1 MMDQYQMSPYFS
13 RSREKLYGLRSLSKS
28 HEVLNL
34 CKSATAAGG
43 QTPQGVGLGI
53 LKTLT
58 RATTADLSMIPLLRQ
73 RLMDHGSSTTSITSS
88 VTTEQDMDEAT
99 DPPSPE
105 YTKFSRMSS
114 VPTSEISSP
123 VTSTPIQE
131 LLCNSSES
139 PNSATKS
146 PATSTPKES
155 LQTSSGK
162 LLADTK
168 TEPITQIPALLSPKL
183 LKETIG
189 SHSKYEVFPSNAPHI
204 FEANNTSH
212 EEQIKRE
219 PVDATVP
226 LNEQRTD
233 SYTCS
238 GKGRREYD
246 LKNQKTV
253 CQVERTEDNEK
264 LQNGSVSQYEATK
277 ELTNLP
283 KESAW
288 SQQDMPDT
296 LDSANVKS
304 EKIKGDSDNKQCDNG
319 VDEESEPRYT
329 VAQLISAFNRHQEV
343 VTKTSLEVTMTTTE
357 KESKIPTIIF
367 NAGNSKFPTG
377 PNALRLFI
385 PDIDITNE
393 PPKRKQKRKYNLGLK
408 FPSESERNAETGE
421 ASKEIIESSKDIYQI
436 EDDESFQSLES
447 SSSLATSDYD
457 SITNVSI
464 PEDPVDEKQN
474 EIAVEKIATAKCKE
488 VTAVDCFNENIDST
502 NNNNNHNDDSS
513 TIYTLVTEPPTA
525 EKFGDTETEE
535 SQHNVNVNKFQ
546 LSVEVTPSYLRSG
559 SLSSDGSASSSE
571 GSGSMSW
578 EELTP
583 PSTATPSSNKNEP
596 QQWRQKKRASLSPG
610 RRQASRSRSPSVN
623 RESWG
628 RICTGTYNRAM
639 EKLVSKQENTVS
651 ADPNR
656 RPNRKS
662 LTLLSPPQVISSSEK
677 VRRKSIPVIK
687 QFS

>member
-1 MMDQYQMSPYFS
+1 
-13 RSREKLYGLRSLSKS
+13 
-28 HEVLNL
+28 
-34 CKSATAAGG
+34 
-43 QTPQGVGLGI
+43 
-53 LKTLT
+53 
-58 RATTADLSMIPLLRQ
+58 
-73 RLMDHGSSTTSITSS
+73 
-88 VTTEQDMDEAT
+88 
-99 DPPSPE
+99 
-105 YTKFSRMSS
+105 
-114 VPTSEISSP
+114 
-123 VTSTPIQE
+123 
-131 LLCNSSES
+131 
-139 PNSATKS
+139 
-146 PATSTPKES
+146 
-155 LQTSSGK
+155 
-162 LLADTK
+162 
-168 TEPITQIPALLSPKL
+168 L

-189 SHSKYEVFPSNAPHI
+189 SHSKYEVFPSNAPHR
-204 FEANNTSH
+204 FEANNTPH
-212 EEQIKRE
+212 EETIKRE
-219 PVDATVP
+219 AVDATVP
-226 LNEQRTD
+226 LNVQRTD

-238 GKGRREYD
+238 GKGRREDD
-246 LKNQKTV
+246 LKNKKTV
-253 CQVERTEDNEK
+253 CQVERTEDNMK
-264 LQNGSVSQYEATK
+264 LENGNVSEYEATK
-277 ELTNLP
+277 ELMSLP

-288 SQQDMPDT
+288 SQQDTPDT

-304 EKIKGDSDNKQCDNG
+304 EKIKEDSDNSKQCENG

-357 KESKIPTIIF
+357 KENKIPPIII

-393 PPKRKQKRKYNLGLK
+393 PPQRKQKRKYNLGLK
-408 FPSESERNAETGE
+408 FLSESEQNAETGE
-421 ASKEIIESSKDIYQI
+421 VSKEIIESSKDIHQI

-447 SSSLATSDYD
+447 SSSLTTSDYD

-474 EIAVEKIATAKCKE
+474 EIAVEKITTAKCKE
-488 VTAVDCFNENIDST
+488 VDCFNENIDST

-525 EKFGDTETEE
+525 EKFGDAETDE

-596 QQWRQKKRASLSPG
+596 QQWRQKRASLSPG

-639 EKLVSKQENTVS
+639 EKLVSKQETTVS